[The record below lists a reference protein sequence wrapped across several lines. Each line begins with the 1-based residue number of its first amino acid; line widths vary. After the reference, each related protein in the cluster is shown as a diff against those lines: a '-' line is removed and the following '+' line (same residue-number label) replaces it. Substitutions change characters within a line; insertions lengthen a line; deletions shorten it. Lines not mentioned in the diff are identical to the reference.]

1 LNNLLNVESKNREE
15 TEQAIYDM
23 LRDVV
28 GRVKTEMEQ
37 ERNNREATE
46 ENLLSLSSSD
56 KPGACVVGKIANSL
70 DEETRQ
76 AFFAVMA
83 STASSNS
90 IANTLREEGLV
101 VARSTVV
108 QKRACFTEGGSHMC
122 ACFPGLYTG
131 EAK

>member
-1 LNNLLNVESKNREE
+1 MSVQRKQEE
-15 TEQAIYDM
+15 TTPKFSRLKD
-23 LRDVV
+23 
-28 GRVKTEMEQ
+28 
-37 ERNNREATE
+37 
-46 ENLLSLSSSD
+46 NLLSLSASGPTGS
-56 KPGACVVGKIANSL
+56 CVVGKIANSL

-83 STASSNS
+83 SSASSNS

-101 VARSTVV
+101 IARSTIV

-131 EAK
+131 EAQ